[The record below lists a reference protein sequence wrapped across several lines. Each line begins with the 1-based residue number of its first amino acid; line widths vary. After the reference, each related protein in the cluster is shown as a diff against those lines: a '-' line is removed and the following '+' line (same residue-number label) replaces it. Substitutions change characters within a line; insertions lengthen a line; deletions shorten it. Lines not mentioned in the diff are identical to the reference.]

1 MPPEHMST
9 PRLDEWLRRTQTPL
23 DLLALLTIWLTILP
37 FTTATDTTGLTGW
50 VVGRLVL
57 SVVYGIDVA
66 VRCHLSEQPFRY
78 FRTHPL
84 AVAAVV
90 IPFIRI
96 FFSLRLLSSMFRK
109 GALGHFLFVAAMLIL
124 NGVVLVYFFEVNA
137 PGSNIATVGDSL
149 WWAAVTV
156 ATVGYGDFYPVT
168 VGGRITAVGLMGV
181 GLVTAAVIT
190 AQIAS
195 TFMDQSAARRAA
207 LAASKETGASG
218 RLAWPTDT
226 NASAT
231 PPTGSM
237 ATTPSTGPPVAVPAE
252 AGLDQAPI
260 HERLD
265 RIEALLRDRFEEGT

>member
-1 MPPEHMST
+1 MQPDHMSN

-37 FTTATDTTGLTGW
+37 FTTATDTSGLTWW
-50 VVGRLVL
+50 VLGRVGL
-57 SVVYGIDVA
+57 SLVYGVDVA
-66 VRCHLSEQPFRY
+66 VRCRLSGRPWRY

-90 IPFIRI
+90 IPTVRI
-96 FFSLRLLSSMFRK
+96 FFSFRLLNSMFRK
-109 GALGHFLFVAAMLIL
+109 GALGHFLFVALMLIL

-137 PGSNIATVGDSL
+137 PGSNITTFGDSL

-168 VGGRITAVGLMGV
+168 IGGRITAVGLMAV

-195 TFMDQSAARRAA
+195 TFMDQAQVRRAA
-207 LAASKETGASG
+207 IAAARAGNTAGGGSGGEGSTPAPAGET
-218 RLAWPTDT
+218 L
-226 NASAT
+226 
-231 PPTGSM
+231 
-237 ATTPSTGPPVAVPAE
+237 PSVVDAGPV
-252 AGLDQAPI
+252 

-265 RIEALLRDRFEEGT
+265 RIEALLRERLRDDT